1 MADSRF
7 FSVAG
12 PFTVGE
18 LAETAQ
24 AELPNGVDGSKKI
37 TDISPLDAARGD
49 AISFIDNKRY
59 FETFTKTRAGA
70 CIASP
75 KLADG
80 APPGT
85 SILLSETP
93 QLAFARVARAFYP
106 QPRVKAGISPRATI
120 DAMATLGKGC
130 RVDPGAVIGARS
142 EIGGRC
148 HIGAN
153 AVIGEGTVVG
163 DDCIIGAC
171 ASLSHSILGDR
182 VYVHPGA
189 SIGQDG
195 FGFVSSA
202 AGHMRIPQ
210 IGRVII
216 HDDVEVGAGTTIDRG
231 SGSDTIIG
239 AGCKIDNLVQI
250 AHNVQL
256 GRCCVI
262 VSQVGIS
269 GSTKLGDFVVC
280 AGQAGFA
287 DHLTIGDG
295 VTLAARAGVIHDLEA
310 GGTYGGAP
318 AIPVMQWRRQTV
330 ALTRLG
336 MRTKTPS

>member
-1 MADSRF
+1 MADTRF
-7 FSVAG
+7 YSVRG
-12 PFTVGE
+12 PFTVTE
-18 LAETAQ
+18 LAEIGLCRLR
-24 AELPNGVDGSKKI
+24 EGVDGSKQI
-37 TDISPLDAARGD
+37 TDIAPLDAAGGD

-70 CIASP
+70 CIAAP
-75 KLADG
+75 KLADR

-85 SILLSETP
+85 SILVSETP
-93 QLAFARVARAFYP
+93 SLAFARVARAFYP
-106 QPRVKAGISPRATI
+106 PPRVAAGISPGATV
-120 DAMATLGKGC
+120 DATATLGKGC
-130 RVDPGAVIGARS
+130 RIDPGAVIGARS
-142 EIGGRC
+142 EIGERC
-148 HIGAN
+148 HIGVN
-153 AVIGEGTVVG
+153 AVIGEGVVIG

-171 ASLSHSILGDR
+171 ASLSHSILSER
-182 VYVHPGA
+182 VYIHPGA
-189 SIGQDG
+189 RIGQEG
-195 FGFVSSA
+195 FGFASSE
-202 AGHMRIPQ
+202 AGHLRIPQ

-216 HDDVEVGAGTTIDRG
+216 HDDVEVGANTTIDRG

-250 AHNVQL
+250 AHNVHL

-280 AGQAGFA
+280 AGQAGFSE
-287 DHLTIGDG
+287 HLTIGDG

-310 GGTYGGAP
+310 GRTYGGAP
-318 AIPVMQWRRQTV
+318 AVPIMQWRRQTV

-336 MRTKTPS
+336 MKTASR